1 MQHYLI
7 IAASFA
13 LLAFV
18 TQIYPSTRRILSPLD
33 LPRIEYSIAAT
44 LFCFGWLA
52 TLVVAMPL
60 FIEPILKDKNYIY
73 KETISALN

>member
-1 MQHYLI
+1 MQQYLI

-18 TQIYPSTRRILSPLD
+18 TQIYPSTRRILGPLG
-33 LPRIEYSIAAT
+33 LPIKEYCIAAT
-44 LFCFGWLA
+44 LFYVGWLA

-60 FIEPILKDKNYIY
+60 FIGPILKDKDFIY
-73 KETISALN
+73 KETVSALN